1 MNMKKKVIA
10 IGAMLLALVSCGENS
25 SAYKALKAQ
34 YDSVALINQHY
45 EADLNETDSL
55 VASVLTNFQDI
66 VSVESMINVN
76 PRNGDMRM
84 SEKERIKDNVT
95 LISDKLRASSEALE
109 ALTKKLETS
118 GVENKRL
125 RHTIAALKKEMELQ
139 KARVLALT
147 EELER
152 KNMTIGA
159 LDNMI
164 NSLHGDVDRLNRTTS
179 DQAAALASQE
189 RELNKV
195 RFCIGTKGDLKD
207 MNLLKNG
214 RVVTEN
220 ANENYFTIGDLRE
233 LTQIP
238 LMSKKAK
245 LLTVHPDQSYELV
258 PDGEKK
264 LTLNIKN
271 PQLFWSNSRI
281 LVVQV
286 D

>member
-1 MNMKKKVIA
+1 MKKNLIA
-10 IGAMLLALVSCGENS
+10 MGAVLLALASCGENS
-25 SAYKALKAQ
+25 TAYKTLKAQ
-34 YDSVALINQHY
+34 YDSVALINQNY
-45 EADLNETDSL
+45 ESDLNETDSL

-76 PRNGDMRM
+76 PRKGDMRM

-109 ALTKKLETS
+109 TLTKKLENS
-118 GVENKRL
+118 GMENKHL
-125 RHTIAALKKEMELQ
+125 RHTLAALKKQMELQ
-139 KARVLALT
+139 TARVTALT

-152 KNMTIGA
+152 KNMAIGA

-164 NSLHGDVDRLNRTTS
+164 NSLHGDVERLNRATA
-179 DQAAALASQE
+179 DQAATLAAQE
-189 RELNKV
+189 KELNSV
-195 RFCIGTKGDLKD
+195 RFCIGTKSDLKD
-207 MNLLKNG
+207 MKLLKSG
-214 RVVTEN
+214 RLIPEN
-220 ANENYFTIGDLRE
+220 ASDSYFTKGDLRE

-245 LLTVHPDQSYELV
+245 LLSVHPADSYELV